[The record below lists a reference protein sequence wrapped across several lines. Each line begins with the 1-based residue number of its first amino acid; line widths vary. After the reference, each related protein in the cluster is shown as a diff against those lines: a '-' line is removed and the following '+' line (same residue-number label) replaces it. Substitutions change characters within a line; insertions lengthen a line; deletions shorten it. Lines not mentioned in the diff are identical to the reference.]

1 MSLDALTFLIDSGGE
16 FNKFDK
22 KSKTKRS
29 DGLYIMD
36 ILWKRIKIG
45 KNL

>member
-1 MSLDALTFLIDSGGE
+1 MLVESGGE

-22 KSKTKRS
+22 KFKKKQS

-36 ILWKRIKIG
+36 MLWRLRQMRKESGDK
-45 KNL
+45 